1 MGYLTWVVGLMAWGG
16 VNMDPAASGGRPV
29 GLEYERLLAGPSVCG
44 SPAEVADRIGAMR
57 DALDLDLHIAMFDHG
72 GMPEKLVFE
81 TLELFGKSVLPETTK
96 ESA

>member
-1 MGYLTWVVGLMAWGG
+1 
-16 VNMDPAASGGRPV
+16 
-29 GLEYERLLAGPSVCG
+29 
-44 SPAEVADRIGAMR
+44 
-57 DALDLDLHIAMFDHG
+57 MFDHG